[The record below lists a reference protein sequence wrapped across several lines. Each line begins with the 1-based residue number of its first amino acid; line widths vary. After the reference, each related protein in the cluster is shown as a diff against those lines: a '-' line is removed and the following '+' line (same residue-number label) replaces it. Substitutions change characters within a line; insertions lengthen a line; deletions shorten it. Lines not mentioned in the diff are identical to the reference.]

1 MKLLLAMPAGLLL
14 ATLTMP
20 AVAQERP
27 ALTRPA
33 DWLIRTDRPDADT
46 TSLEFVGMPPGWH
59 ITTGPSL
66 ILWSPARTASGTF
79 RLETELF
86 FFREGSRDMEG
97 YGVFLGGRHLDR
109 DDQDYLY
116 FLLRNDG
123 SFLVK
128 HRAGAETHTIQD
140 WTAHAAVARHAGEG
154 GATVK
159 NVIVVVAED
168 ATVRFFVNDQ
178 EVAAF
183 PREHMNVDG
192 VVGLRVNHGLNLH
205 VTRLDVK

>member
-1 MKLLLAMPAGLLL
+1 MKGLYTVPLGLLL
-14 ATLTMP
+14 VTMTIP

-46 TSLEFVGMPPGWH
+46 TSIEFVGMPPGWH
-59 ITTGPSL
+59 VTTGPSL

-79 RLETELF
+79 RLETEIF
-86 FFREGSRDMEG
+86 FFREGSRDTEG
-97 YGVFLGGRHLDR
+97 YGVLVGGRNLDR

-123 SFLVK
+123 AFLVK
-128 HRAGAETHTIQD
+128 HRAGTETHVIQD
-140 WTAHAAVARHAGEG
+140 WTPHAAVARHTGEG

-168 ATVRFFVNDQ
+168 ATVRFLVNDQ

-183 PREHMNVDG
+183 SREHMNVDG